1 MPTRVFRLSLACA
14 TGLLLTVLGL
24 GSGLL
29 SGCGPSSEQMVDR
42 EAPAYKDA
50 MKASANAYINREAE
64 GKKARGKR
72 AR

>member
-1 MPTRVFRLSLACA
+1 MPMRVFRLSLACA
-14 TGLLLTVLGL
+14 TGVLLTVFGL
-24 GSGLL
+24 SAL

-64 GKKARGKR
+64 GKKARRKR
-72 AR
+72 AK